1 MIILKTP
8 GILASATPPG
18 LRLQSSN
25 AQSRLAMRKTSNR
38 PAGLRARGKPAA
50 ERRVV
55 AALDA
60 EPYSPGEAAHSRAYA
75 VLKEAVLAGNFR
87 PGEVVTLRALAKQ
100 LQISEMPVREA
111 LRRLTSEGAFEALP
125 NRSARVPTLTRS
137 QVEQILDLRE
147 DLEGKAA
154 ALAARNITLVQI
166 EHLRALQQGIE
177 QTIANGDTRSHASLN
192 MAFHFEIY
200 RIADNPLLTT
210 LIQML
215 WLRMAPLVANTLPL
229 LASKPTVFRRV
240 GLENHERLL
249 AAFQARDPEAARE
262 AMHRDLTGLT
272 KVPGYWESLQLPAA

>member
-1 MIILKTP
+1 
-8 GILASATPPG
+8 
-18 LRLQSSN
+18 
-25 AQSRLAMRKTSNR
+25 MRKSSTGS
-38 PAGLRARGKPAA
+38 AGARVRAHP
-50 ERRVV
+50 RRNV
-55 AALDA
+55 AATGADQ
-60 EPYSPGEAAHSRAYA
+60 PSSHGEVAHSRAYA

-87 PGEVVTLRALAKQ
+87 RGEVVTLRSLAKQ
-100 LQISEMPVREA
+100 LAIGEMPVREA
-111 LRRLTSEGAFEALP
+111 LRRLISEGAFEALP
-125 NRSARVPTLTRS
+125 NRSARVPVLTRN
-137 QVEQILDLRE
+137 QVRQILDLRE

-177 QTIANGDTRSHASLN
+177 QSIANGDTRSHTSLN

-200 RIADNPLLTT
+200 RIADNPVLTS

-229 LASKPTVFRRV
+229 LASKPAMFRKI

-262 AMHRDLTGLT
+262 AMHRDLSAMT
-272 KVPGYWESLQLPAA
+272 KVPG